1 MIFRAA
7 LNCSVLLLSANE
19 EYLSISMTLIDLIRN
34 ETNNKSTTCC
44 VYKG

>member
-7 LNCSVLLLSANE
+7 LNCSVLLLSASE
-19 EYLSISMTLIDLIRN
+19 EDLSISMTLINLIRN
-34 ETNNKSTTCC
+34 DTNDKSTKCC